1 MSAAPDRSPPAG
13 RSAAQIADEARTIRD
28 DMDRT
33 LDEIGYRL
41 SPGQL
46 SNAAVDVV
54 RDVLRGGDG
63 PVSRSIRANPLPVIL
78 IGVGFLWLAWEASRV
93 PQLEGEA
100 VRDPASGGFALSPQR
115 SRILLTGLIGATR
128 QGAARFR
135 RVEGLIAEPA
145 LSAPLRRSADALDLG
160 AESLCA
166 ELRRLGGDPDPDPP
180 THSAWA
186 EFDSLALRAEGRE
199 RIFAAL
205 ATGLDALSGLFR
217 DSLKEDWAPRLKVVI
232 GARFHD
238 LEIVRHEISNVRE
251 DVA

>member
-1 MSAAPDRSPPAG
+1 MSAVPDRSPPAG
-13 RSAAQIADEARTIRD
+13 RSSADIADEARTIRD

-63 PVSRSIRANPLPVIL
+63 PVSRSLRANPLPVIL

-93 PQLEGEA
+93 PHLDGEA
-100 VRDPASGGFALSPQR
+100 VGDSGSDGFALSPQR

-135 RVEGLIAEPA
+135 RVEGVIAEPT
-145 LSAPLRRSADALDLG
+145 LSAPLRRSAEALDLG
-160 AESLCA
+160 VESLCA
-166 ELRRLGGDPDPDPP
+166 ELRRLGGEPDPDPP
-180 THSAWA
+180 GHPIWA
-186 EFDSLALRAEGRE
+186 ELDALALRAEGHE
-199 RIFAAL
+199 RVFAAL
-205 ATGLDALSGLFR
+205 ASGLDGLSDLYR
-217 DSLKEDWAPRLKVVI
+217 DSLKEDWTPALKVVI
-232 GARFHD
+232 GARFHE
-238 LEIVRHEISNVRE
+238 LEIVRHEVSNVRE
-251 DVA
+251 GVA